1 MMMRG
6 VEELENEPE
15 EQRHSRPSLL
25 DLAMK
30 YQRNLVGLP
39 PECDLLREH
48 ITNKL
53 ENFILV

>member
-1 MMMRG
+1 MMRG